1 MYINLQLFRYDPS
14 KLQDME
20 MLITQVA
27 DLGYIAKFVREDRN
41 DSNSAVL
48 KVVIHGMTCSSCVFV
63 IERAL
68 RKCKGVTKASV
79 TLSTN
84 R

>member
-1 MYINLQLFRYDPS
+1 
-14 KLQDME
+14 

-27 DLGYIAKFVREDRN
+27 ILGLRATFVREERC
-41 DSNSAVL
+41 DSSKAVL
-48 KVVIHGMTCSSCVFV
+48 KVVVHGMTCSSCVFV

-68 RKCKGVTKASV
+68 KKLNGVTKASV

>member
-1 MYINLQLFRYDPS
+1 
-14 KLQDME
+14 
-20 MLITQVA
+20 MLTTQVA
-27 DLGYIAKFVREDRN
+27 NLGYRATFLREERN
-41 DSNSAVL
+41 DSNKAVL

-79 TLSTN
+79 TISTN